1 MHVGPPKPTEVEA
14 NKVTSTSAMITWKLD
29 LPNIHRHTAL
39 KCKVQYLPKGGGI
52 EKETEPESVSEN
64 PMSILVD
71 GLDPCTE
78 YEYSVKIDMKGL
90 LSSSETLTFTTSK
103 LIIM

>member
-1 MHVGPPKPTEVEA
+1 MVF
-14 NKVTSTSAMITWKLD
+14 
-29 LPNIHRHTAL
+29 HTAQLPTMLYVCSPPLNRYSYIIINLLVVNVRVSDEL
-39 KCKVQYLPKGGGI
+39 KRPLMSDGG
-52 EKETEPESVSEN
+52 KEQVTELKPVSEN

-78 YEYSVKIDMKGL
+78 YEYSVKINMKGI

-103 LIIM
+103 